1 MGKPEDYQVRRI
13 PRSLHLAACGEILAK
28 LRRGARR
35 RRLLMRHVVVG
46 TAGHID
52 HGKSSLV
59 LALTGTDPDRLKEE
73 KARGITVD
81 LGFAHLEH
89 EGVNYGFVDVP
100 GHERFVRNMLAG
112 ASGFDVVLLVVAADE
127 SVMPQTR
134 EHIEICRLLG
144 VRSAVVALTR
154 IDLVEDPEFIEIA
167 ALEVREL
174 LAGSALAEAPL
185 VPVSSKTGEGLDE
198 LRGALASAASAAES
212 RDASGP
218 FRLPVDRA
226 FTMRGFGAVVTG
238 TLASGEVS
246 VGADVEVLPGGER
259 ARVRGLQVHGAAV
272 ETAQAGQRVALNLS
286 GGRVRAERGC
296 VIAAPGELGST
307 PMLDVELEVLGWA
320 AGPVKDEDRV
330 HVHVGTATSLA
341 RVRLLGGVAEL
352 APRASGLAQLR
363 LETPLTAVRG
373 DRFIIRRYSPVI
385 TIGGGTILDA
395 LPPKRSPRNRAAR
408 DRVGAL
414 VRATDAVAAAA
425 FVAEAGLRGLG
436 EAQLRRRLGMR
447 APDAE
452 RLIRELAGRGEI
464 EAFGERARVGGAGR
478 AFLAAASVRALTGRV
493 LSLLSAWEAD
503 NRLRL
508 GMPLEQLRE
517 QTGVPAA
524 LADGALARLEE
535 AGAVELTRHTVG
547 AAGRRIELTDEEQ
560 RVSDGFAR
568 LLAEQG
574 YTPPTLGE
582 AAERLGASPE
592 LVDDLRRLLLGEGRA
607 VDVSPDL
614 YFDPACIAELR
625 RAVAERAAVNP
636 EINVAW
642 FKERFGLSR
651 KHAIPLLEWLDRER
665 VTVRVGN
672 IRKIRAGQPAGA
684 PPSWGKS

>member
-1 MGKPEDYQVRRI
+1 
-13 PRSLHLAACGEILAK
+13 
-28 LRRGARR
+28 
-35 RRLLMRHVVVG
+35 VVG

-174 LAGSALAEAPL
+174 LQGSAMAKAPV
-185 VPVSSKTGEGLDE
+185 VPVSSKTGAGLDE
-198 LRGALASAASAAES
+198 LLRALASAASATT

-226 FTMRGFGAVVTG
+226 FTMRGFGSVVTG
-238 TLASGEVS
+238 TLVAGS
-246 VGADVEVLPGGER
+246 VAAGSEVEVLPEGER
-259 ARVRGLQVHGAAV
+259 ARVRGLQVHGTSV
-272 ETAQAGQRVALNLS
+272 ESAHAGQRAALNLAG
-286 GGRVRAERGC
+286 GGRLRADRGS
-296 VIAAPGELGST
+296 VVAMPGALGAT
-307 PMLDVELEVLGWA
+307 RMLDARLEVLGWA
-320 AGPVKDEDRV
+320 SGPVQDEDRV
-330 HVHVGTATSLA
+330 HLHVGTAASLA
-341 RVRLLGGVAEL
+341 RARLLGGVGAL
-352 APRASGLAQLR
+352 APGDSGLVQMR

-395 LPPKRSPRNRAAR
+395 FPPKRSPRSPRALER
-408 DRVGAL
+408 
-414 VRATDAVAAAA
+414 VAALDQVTDVEAA
-425 FVAEAGLRGLG
+425 NALIEEAGVRGLG
-436 EAQLRRRLGMR
+436 AAVLQRRLGIGAR
-447 APDAE
+447 KLDAVV
-452 RLIRELAGRGEI
+452 RDLAGTGAI
-464 EAFGERARVGGAGR
+464 EALGESASGGDGRIFLSAG
-478 AFLAAASVRALTGRV
+478 SVRSLEERV
-493 LSLLSAWEAD
+493 LARLSAWEAE

-517 QTGVPAA
+517 QTGVPVAVADAA
-524 LADGALARLEE
+524 LLRLRE

-547 AAGRRIELTDEEQ
+547 TAGRRVALSKAEQ
-560 RVSDGFAR
+560 RALDG
-568 LLAEQG
+568 LAGLIEDG
-574 YTPPTLGE
+574 GFTPPTARE
-582 AAERLGASPE
+582 AAAALKVAPE
-592 LVDDLRRLLLGEGRA
+592 LVDALRRLLLGGGRV

-614 YFDPACIAELR
+614 YFDGARIAELR
-625 RAVAERAAVNP
+625 EAVADRAAVNP
-636 EINVAW
+636 EIDVAW

-665 VTVRVGN
+665 VTVRVGSLRR
-672 IRKIRAGQPAGA
+672 IRTGSA
-684 PPSWGKS
+684 PRF

>member
-1 MGKPEDYQVRRI
+1 
-13 PRSLHLAACGEILAK
+13 
-28 LRRGARR
+28 
-35 RRLLMRHVVVG
+35 MRNVVVG

-174 LAGSALAEAPL
+174 VSGSALSEAPL
-185 VPVSSKTGEGLDE
+185 VPVSSKTGAGLDQ
-198 LRGALASAASAAES
+198 LRGALAAAAGAAGA
-212 RDASGP
+212 RDASGS

-226 FTMRGFGAVVTG
+226 FTMRGFGSVVTG
-238 TLASGEVS
+238 TLVSGS
-246 VGADVEVLPGGER
+246 VAAGSEVEVLPEGVR
-259 ARVRGLQVHGAAV
+259 ARVRGLQVHGASV
-272 ETAQAGQRVALNLS
+272 ESAHAGQRAALNLAG
-286 GGRVRAERGC
+286 GGRLPVDRGS
-296 VIAAPGELGST
+296 VVASPGELSAT
-307 PMLDVELEVLGWA
+307 RMLDARLEVLGWA
-320 AGPVKDEDRV
+320 SGPVQDEDRV
-330 HVHVGTATSLA
+330 HLHVGTATSLA
-341 RVRLLGGVAEL
+341 RVRLLGGVGVL
-352 APRASGLAQLR
+352 APGDSGLVQLR

-385 TIGGGTILDA
+385 TIGGGRILDA
-395 LPPKRSPRNRAAR
+395 LPPKRSPRSRPAH
-408 DRVGAL
+408 DRVAAL
-414 VRATDAVAAAA
+414 DRATDAQAAAA
-425 FVAEAGLRGLG
+425 FIEEAGIRGLG
-436 EAQLRRRLGMR
+436 ERVLRRRLGIR
-447 APDAE
+447 APAADRMVA
-452 RLIRELAGRGEI
+452 ELAGRGEI
-464 EAFGERARVGGAGR
+464 EALGEGARSGGSGRVFLSAGN
-478 AFLAAASVRALTGRV
+478 VRALRDRV
-493 LSLLSAWEAD
+493 LARLAAWESD
-503 NRLRL
+503 HRLRA

-517 QTGVPAA
+517 QTGVPGVV
-524 LADGALARLEE
+524 ADGALRGLAE

-547 AAGRRIELTDEEQ
+547 TAGRRIELTGGEQ
-560 RVSDGFAR
+560 RASDGFAS
-568 LLAEQG
+568 LLAEG
-574 YTPPTLGE
+574 GFTPPTLGE
-582 AAERLGASPE
+582 AAERLKASPE
-592 LVDDLRRLLLGEGRA
+592 LVDDLRRLLLSEGRV

-614 YFDPACIAELR
+614 YFDAGCIAELR
-625 RAVAERAAVNP
+625 RAVAERAAANP
-636 EINVAW
+636 QIDVAW

-672 IRKIRAGQPAGA
+672 LRKIL
-684 PPSWGKS
+684 

>member
-1 MGKPEDYQVRRI
+1 
-13 PRSLHLAACGEILAK
+13 
-28 LRRGARR
+28 
-35 RRLLMRHVVVG
+35 MRHVVVG

-89 EGVNYGFVDVP
+89 GGLHYAFVDVP

-144 VRSAVVALTR
+144 VRSAVVALSR

-174 LAGSALAEAPL
+174 LGDSAMAEAPV
-185 VPVSSKTGEGLDE
+185 VPVSSKTGEGLPE
-198 LRGALASAASAAES
+198 LRQALAAAAGVAEA

-218 FRLPVDRA
+218 FRLPVDRV

-238 TLASGEVS
+238 TLASGRVPVGSEVQL
-246 VGADVEVLPGGER
+246 LPGGER

-272 ETAQAGQRVALNLS
+272 KTAYAGQRAALNLT
-286 GGRVRAERGC
+286 GGRLRLERGA
-296 VIAAPGELGST
+296 VIASPGEIGSSR
-307 PMLDVELEVLGWA
+307 MLDARLEVLGWA
-320 AGPVKDEDRV
+320 AGAVGDEDRV
-330 HVHVGTATSLA
+330 HLHLGTATALA
-341 RVRLLGGVAEL
+341 RVRLLGGLAEF
-352 APRASGLAQLR
+352 APGESGLVQLR
-363 LETPLTAVRG
+363 LETPLTALRG

-385 TIGGGTILDA
+385 TIGGGTVLDA
-395 LPPKRSPRNRAAR
+395 LPPKRSPRNPAAR
-408 DRVGAL
+408 AL
-414 VRATDAVAAAA
+414 VAALDGATPERAAAA
-425 FVAEAGLRGLG
+425 FVDEAGVRGLD
-436 EAQLRRRLGMR
+436 EVVLRRRLGLR
-447 APDAE
+447 PQDAE
-452 RLIRELAGRGEI
+452 RLVRELVAGGEV
-464 EAFGERARVGGAGR
+464 EVFGESAPGGGPGR
-478 AFLAAASVRALTGRV
+478 TLLSPASVQAVSDRM
-493 LSLLSAWEAD
+493 LSLLNAWEAAH
-503 NRLRL
+503 RLRA

-517 QTGVPAA
+517 KTAVPAVV
-524 LADGALARLEE
+524 ADGVLARLQG

-547 AAGRRIELTDEEQ
+547 TAGRRIVLTEQ
-560 RVSDGFAR
+560 EQEVFEALAG
-568 LLAEQG
+568 LLAERG

-582 AAERLGASPE
+582 AAETLGASSE
-592 LVDDLRRLLLGEGRA
+592 LVDALRRLLLGEGHA

-614 YFDPACIAELR
+614 YFDAGHIAELR
-625 RAVAERAAVNP
+625 GAVAERAAANP
-636 EINVAW
+636 EIDVAW

-672 IRKIRAGQPAGA
+672 RRKIL
-684 PPSWGKS
+684 

>member
-1 MGKPEDYQVRRI
+1 
-13 PRSLHLAACGEILAK
+13 
-28 LRRGARR
+28 
-35 RRLLMRHVVVG
+35 MRNVVVG

-185 VPVSSKTGEGLDE
+185 VPVSSKTGAGLDE
-198 LRGALASAASAAES
+198 LRGALAAAAGAAGV
-212 RDASGP
+212 RNASGP

-226 FTMRGFGAVVTG
+226 FTMRGFGSVVTG
-238 TLASGEVS
+238 TLVSGS
-246 VGADVEVLPGGER
+246 VAVGGEVEVLPEGER
-259 ARVRGLQVHGAAV
+259 ARVRGLQVHGVSV
-272 ETAQAGQRVALNLS
+272 ESAHAGQRAALNLAA
-286 GGRVRAERGC
+286 GGRLRVDRGS
-296 VIAAPGELGST
+296 VVASPGELSAT
-307 PMLDVELEVLGWA
+307 RMLDARLEVLGWA
-320 AGPVKDEDRV
+320 SGPVQDEDRV
-330 HVHVGTATSLA
+330 HLHVGTATSLA
-341 RVRLLGGVAEL
+341 RVRLLGGAGAL
-352 APRASGLAQLR
+352 APGDSGLVQLR
-363 LETPLTAVRG
+363 LETPLAAVRG
-373 DRFIIRRYSPVI
+373 DRFIMRRYSPVI
-385 TIGGGTILDA
+385 TIGGGRILDA
-395 LPPKRSPRNRAAR
+395 LPPKRSPRSPAAR
-408 DRVGAL
+408 DRVAAL
-414 VRATDAVAAAA
+414 DGVTDACAAAA
-425 FVAEAGLRGLG
+425 FIEEAGILGLG
-436 EAQLRRRLGMR
+436 ETVLRRRLGIR
-447 APDAE
+447 ALDAE
-452 RLIRELAGRGEI
+452 RVVAELAGRGEI
-464 EAFGERARVGGAGR
+464 EALGESAPSGGGGRVFLSAGNVR
-478 AFLAAASVRALTGRV
+478 SLEDRILTRLAAWESDHRRRA
-493 LSLLSAWEAD
+493 
-503 NRLRL
+503 

-517 QTGVPAA
+517 QTGVPVVV
-524 LADGALARLEE
+524 ADGALRRLAE

-547 AAGRRIELTDEEQ
+547 TAGRRIELTDAE
-560 RVSDGFAR
+560 RRASDGFAR
-568 LLAEQG
+568 LLAEG
-574 YTPPTLGE
+574 GFTPPTLGE
-582 AAERLGASPE
+582 AAARLGAPAE
-592 LVDDLRRLLLGEGRA
+592 LVDDLRRLLLGEGGV

-614 YFDPACIAELR
+614 YFDAGRIAEIR

-636 EINVAW
+636 QIDVAW

-672 IRKIRAGQPAGA
+672 LRKIL
-684 PPSWGKS
+684 

>member
-1 MGKPEDYQVRRI
+1 MQN
-13 PRSLHLAACGEILAK
+13 
-28 LRRGARR
+28 
-35 RRLLMRHVVVG
+35 VVVG

-174 LAGSALAEAPL
+174 LQGSAMAAAPV
-185 VPVSSKTGEGLDE
+185 VPVSSKTGAGLDE
-198 LRGALASAASAAES
+198 LLRALASAASAAGA
-212 RDASGP
+212 RDGSGP

-226 FTMRGFGAVVTG
+226 FTMRGFGSVVTG
-238 TLASGEVS
+238 TLVSGS
-246 VGADVEVLPGGER
+246 VAAGSEVEVLPEGER
-259 ARVRGLQVHGAAV
+259 ARVRGLQVHGNPV
-272 ETAQAGQRVALNLS
+272 ESAHAGQRAALNLAG
-286 GGRVRAERGC
+286 GGRLRADRGS
-296 VIAAPGELGST
+296 VVAMPGALGAT
-307 PMLDVELEVLGWA
+307 RMLDARLEVLGWA
-320 AGPVKDEDRV
+320 SGPVQDEDRV
-330 HVHVGTATSLA
+330 HLHVGTAASLA
-341 RVRLLGGVAEL
+341 RVRLLGGVGAL
-352 APRASGLAQLR
+352 APGDSGLVQMR

-385 TIGGGTILDA
+385 TIGGGTIVDA
-395 LPPKRSPRNRAAR
+395 FPPKRSPRSPRALER
-408 DRVGAL
+408 
-414 VRATDAVAAAA
+414 VAALDQVTDVEAA
-425 FVAEAGLRGLG
+425 NAFIEEAGVRGLG
-436 EAQLRRRLGMR
+436 AAVLQRRLGIGAR
-447 APDAE
+447 EVD
-452 RLIRELAGRGEI
+452 RVVRELAGTGEI
-464 EAFGERARVGGAGR
+464 EALGDGAPSGGDARIFLSAG
-478 AFLAAASVRALTGRV
+478 SVR
-493 LSLLSAWEAD
+493 SLEERMLARLSAWEAE

-517 QTGVPAA
+517 QTGVPVVV
-524 LADGALARLEE
+524 ADGALVRLRE

-547 AAGRRIELTDEEQ
+547 TAGRRVELSKAEQ
-560 RVSDGFAR
+560 RALDG
-568 LLAEQG
+568 LAGLIEDG
-574 YTPPTLGE
+574 GFTPPTARE
-582 AAERLGASPE
+582 AAAALKVAPE
-592 LVDDLRRLLLGEGRA
+592 LVDALRRLLLGGGRV

-614 YFDPACIAELR
+614 YFDGARIAELR
-625 RAVAERAAVNP
+625 EAVADRAAVNP
-636 EINVAW
+636 EIDVAW

-672 IRKIRAGQPAGA
+672 LRRIRTGSA
-684 PPSWGKS
+684 PRF

>member
-1 MGKPEDYQVRRI
+1 
-13 PRSLHLAACGEILAK
+13 
-28 LRRGARR
+28 
-35 RRLLMRHVVVG
+35 MRNVVVG

-174 LAGSALAEAPL
+174 LAGSAMSDAPL
-185 VPVSSKTGEGLDE
+185 VPVSSKTGAGLDE
-198 LRGALASAASAAES
+198 LRGALAAAAGAAGA

-226 FTMRGFGAVVTG
+226 FTMRGFGSVVTG
-238 TLASGEVS
+238 TLVSGS
-246 VGADVEVLPGGER
+246 VAAGSEVEVLPEAVR
-259 ARVRGLQVHGAAV
+259 ARVRGLQVHGTSV
-272 ETAQAGQRVALNLS
+272 ESAHAGQRAALNLAA
-286 GGRVRAERGC
+286 GGRLQVDRGS
-296 VIAAPGELGST
+296 VVASPGELGAT
-307 PMLDVELEVLGWA
+307 RMLDARLEVLAWA
-320 AGPVKDEDRV
+320 SGPVQDEDRV
-330 HVHVGTATSLA
+330 HLHVGTATSLA
-341 RVRLLGGVAEL
+341 RVRLLGGARVL
-352 APRASGLAQLR
+352 APGDSGLVQLR
-363 LETPLTAVRG
+363 LETPLAAVRG

-385 TIGGGTILDA
+385 TIGGGRILDA
-395 LPPKRSPRNRAAR
+395 LPPKRSPRSRPAH
-408 DRVGAL
+408 DRVAAL
-414 VRATDAVAAAA
+414 DRATDAQAAAA
-425 FVAEAGLRGLG
+425 FIGDAGIRGLG
-436 EAQLRRRLGMR
+436 ERMLRRRLGIR

-452 RLIRELAGRGEI
+452 RLVAELAGRGAI
-464 EAFGERARVGGAGR
+464 EALGEGARSGGSGR
-478 AFLAAASVRALTGRV
+478 VFLSAANVRALRDRV
-493 LSLLSAWEAD
+493 LARLAAWESD
-503 NRLRL
+503 HRLRA

-517 QTGVPAA
+517 QTGVPGVV
-524 LADGALARLEE
+524 ADGALRGLAEE
-535 AGAVELTRHTVG
+535 GAVELTRHTVG
-547 AAGRRIELTDEEQ
+547 TAGRRIELTDAE
-560 RVSDGFAR
+560 RRASDGFAR
-568 LLAEQG
+568 LLAEG
-574 YTPPTLGE
+574 GFTPPTLGE
-582 AAERLGASPE
+582 AAERLGASRD
-592 LVDDLRRLLLGEGRA
+592 LVDDLRRLLLSGGRV

-614 YFDPACIAELR
+614 YFDAGRIAELR

-636 EINVAW
+636 RIDVAW

-672 IRKIRAGQPAGA
+672 LRKIL
-684 PPSWGKS
+684 

>member
-1 MGKPEDYQVRRI
+1 MQN
-13 PRSLHLAACGEILAK
+13 
-28 LRRGARR
+28 
-35 RRLLMRHVVVG
+35 VVVG

-174 LAGSALAEAPL
+174 LQGSAMAKAPV
-185 VPVSSKTGEGLDE
+185 VPVSSKTGAGLDE
-198 LRGALASAASAAES
+198 LLRALASAASATT

-226 FTMRGFGAVVTG
+226 FTMRGFGSVVTG
-238 TLASGEVS
+238 TLVSGS
-246 VGADVEVLPGGER
+246 VAAGSEVEVLPEGER
-259 ARVRGLQVHGAAV
+259 ARVRGLQVHGTSV
-272 ETAQAGQRVALNLS
+272 ESAHAGQRAALNLAG
-286 GGRVRAERGC
+286 GGRLRADRGS
-296 VIAAPGELGST
+296 VVAMPGALGAT
-307 PMLDVELEVLGWA
+307 RMLDARLEVLGWA
-320 AGPVKDEDRV
+320 SGPVQDEDRV
-330 HVHVGTATSLA
+330 HLHVGTAVSLA
-341 RVRLLGGVAEL
+341 RVRLLGGVGAL
-352 APRASGLAQLR
+352 APGDTGLVQMR

-385 TIGGGTILDA
+385 TIGGGTIVDA
-395 LPPKRSPRNRAAR
+395 FPPKRSPRSPRALER
-408 DRVGAL
+408 
-414 VRATDAVAAAA
+414 VAALDQVTDVEAA
-425 FVAEAGLRGLG
+425 NALIEEAGVHGLG
-436 EAQLRRRLGMR
+436 AAVLQRRLGIGAR
-447 APDAE
+447 KLDGVV
-452 RLIRELAGRGEI
+452 RDLAGTGTI
-464 EAFGERARVGGAGR
+464 EALGESASGGDGRIFLSAG
-478 AFLAAASVRALTGRV
+478 SVRSLEERV
-493 LSLLSAWEAD
+493 LARLSAWEAE

-517 QTGVPAA
+517 QTGVPVAV
-524 LADGALARLEE
+524 ADGALLRLRE

-547 AAGRRIELTDEEQ
+547 TAGRRVALSKGEQ
-560 RVSDGFAR
+560 RALDG
-568 LLAEQG
+568 LAGLIEDG
-574 YTPPTLGE
+574 GFTPPTARE
-582 AAERLGASPE
+582 AAAALQMAPE
-592 LVDDLRRLLLGEGRA
+592 LVDPLRRLLLRAGRV

-614 YFDPACIAELR
+614 YFDGARISELR
-625 RAVAERAAVNP
+625 EAVADRAAVNP
-636 EINVAW
+636 EIDVAW

-672 IRKIRAGQPAGA
+672 LRRIRTGSA
-684 PPSWGKS
+684 PRF

>member
-1 MGKPEDYQVRRI
+1 MQN
-13 PRSLHLAACGEILAK
+13 
-28 LRRGARR
+28 
-35 RRLLMRHVVVG
+35 VVVG

-154 IDLVEDPEFIEIA
+154 IDLVEDLEFIEIA

-174 LAGSALAEAPL
+174 LQGSAMAKAPV
-185 VPVSSKTGEGLDE
+185 VPVSSKTGAGLDE
-198 LRGALASAASAAES
+198 LLRALASAASATT

-226 FTMRGFGAVVTG
+226 FTMRGFGSVVTG
-238 TLASGEVS
+238 TLVAGS
-246 VGADVEVLPGGER
+246 VAAGSEVEVLPEGER
-259 ARVRGLQVHGAAV
+259 ARVRGLQVHGTSV
-272 ETAQAGQRVALNLS
+272 ESAHAGQRAALNLAG
-286 GGRVRAERGC
+286 GGRLCADRGS
-296 VIAAPGELGST
+296 VVAMPGALGAT
-307 PMLDVELEVLGWA
+307 RMLDARLEVLGWA
-320 AGPVKDEDRV
+320 SGPVQDEDRV
-330 HVHVGTATSLA
+330 HLHVGTAASLA
-341 RVRLLGGVAEL
+341 RARLLGGVGAL
-352 APRASGLAQLR
+352 APGDSGLVQMR

-395 LPPKRSPRNRAAR
+395 FPPKRSPRSPRALER
-408 DRVGAL
+408 
-414 VRATDAVAAAA
+414 VAALDQVTDVEAA
-425 FVAEAGLRGLG
+425 NALIEEAGVRGLG
-436 EAQLRRRLGMR
+436 AAVLQRRLGIGAR
-447 APDAE
+447 KLDAVV
-452 RLIRELAGRGEI
+452 RDLAGTGAI
-464 EAFGERARVGGAGR
+464 EALGESASGGDGRIFLSAG
-478 AFLAAASVRALTGRV
+478 SVRSLEERV
-493 LSLLSAWEAD
+493 LARLSAWEAK

-517 QTGVPAA
+517 QTGVPVAVADAA
-524 LADGALARLEE
+524 LLRLRE

-547 AAGRRIELTDEEQ
+547 TAGRRVALSKAEQ
-560 RVSDGFAR
+560 RALDG
-568 LLAEQG
+568 LAGLIEDG
-574 YTPPTLGE
+574 GFTPPTARE
-582 AAERLGASPE
+582 AAAALKVAPE
-592 LVDDLRRLLLGEGRA
+592 LVDALRRLLLGGGRV

-614 YFDPACIAELR
+614 YFDGARIAELR
-625 RAVAERAAVNP
+625 EAVADRAAVNP
-636 EINVAW
+636 EIDVAW

-665 VTVRVGN
+665 VTVRVGSLRR
-672 IRKIRAGQPAGA
+672 IRTGSA
-684 PPSWGKS
+684 PRF

>member
-1 MGKPEDYQVRRI
+1 MQN
-13 PRSLHLAACGEILAK
+13 
-28 LRRGARR
+28 
-35 RRLLMRHVVVG
+35 VVVG

-174 LAGSALAEAPL
+174 LQGSAMAKAPV
-185 VPVSSKTGEGLDE
+185 VPVSSKTGAGLDE
-198 LRGALASAASAAES
+198 LLRALASAASATT

-226 FTMRGFGAVVTG
+226 FTMRGFGSVVTG
-238 TLASGEVS
+238 TLVAGS
-246 VGADVEVLPGGER
+246 VAAGSEVEVLPEGER
-259 ARVRGLQVHGAAV
+259 ARVRGLQVHGTSV
-272 ETAQAGQRVALNLS
+272 ESAHAGQRAALNLAG
-286 GGRVRAERGC
+286 GGRLRADRGS
-296 VIAAPGELGST
+296 VVAMPGALGAT
-307 PMLDVELEVLGWA
+307 RMLDARLEVLGWA
-320 AGPVKDEDRV
+320 SGPVQDEDRV
-330 HVHVGTATSLA
+330 HLHVGTAASLA
-341 RVRLLGGVAEL
+341 RARLLGGVGAL
-352 APRASGLAQLR
+352 APGDSGLVQMR

-395 LPPKRSPRNRAAR
+395 FPPKRSPRSPRALER
-408 DRVGAL
+408 
-414 VRATDAVAAAA
+414 VAALDQVTDVEAA
-425 FVAEAGLRGLG
+425 NALIEEAGVRGLG
-436 EAQLRRRLGMR
+436 AAVLQRRLGIGAR
-447 APDAE
+447 KLDAVV
-452 RLIRELAGRGEI
+452 RDLAGTGAI
-464 EAFGERARVGGAGR
+464 EALGESASGGDGRIFLSAG
-478 AFLAAASVRALTGRV
+478 SVRSLEERV
-493 LSLLSAWEAD
+493 LARLSAWEAE

-517 QTGVPAA
+517 QTGVPVAVADAA
-524 LADGALARLEE
+524 LLRLRE

-547 AAGRRIELTDEEQ
+547 TAGRRVALSKAEQ
-560 RVSDGFAR
+560 RALDG
-568 LLAEQG
+568 LAGLIEDG
-574 YTPPTLGE
+574 GFTPPTARE
-582 AAERLGASPE
+582 AAAALKVAPE
-592 LVDDLRRLLLGEGRA
+592 LVDALRRLLLGGGRV

-614 YFDPACIAELR
+614 YFDGARIAELR
-625 RAVAERAAVNP
+625 EAVADRAAVNP
-636 EINVAW
+636 EIDVAW

-665 VTVRVGN
+665 VTVRVGSLRR
-672 IRKIRAGQPAGA
+672 IRTGSA
-684 PPSWGKS
+684 PRF

>member
-1 MGKPEDYQVRRI
+1 MQ
-13 PRSLHLAACGEILAK
+13 
-28 LRRGARR
+28 
-35 RRLLMRHVVVG
+35 HVVVG

-167 ALEVREL
+167 GLEVREL
-174 LAGSALAEAPL
+174 LQGSAMAEAPM
-185 VPVSSKTGEGLDE
+185 VPVSSKTGAGLDG
-198 LRGALASAASAAES
+198 LRDALASAARAAES
-212 RDASGP
+212 RDASGL

-238 TLASGEVS
+238 TLASGS
-246 VGADVEVLPGGER
+246 VGVGSEVEILPGGER
-259 ARVRGLQVHGAAV
+259 ARVRGLQVHGSAV
-272 ETAQAGQRVALNLS
+272 ESAHAGQRVALNLAG
-286 GGRVRAERGC
+286 GGRLRVERGS
-296 VIAAPGELGST
+296 VIGTPGEFEAT
-307 PMLDVELEVLGWA
+307 RMLDAGLEVLGWA
-320 AGPVKDEDRV
+320 SGPVLDEDRV
-330 HVHVGTATSLA
+330 HLHVGTATALA
-341 RVRLLGGVAEL
+341 RVRLLGGAGEL
-352 APRASGLAQLR
+352 APGASGLSQLR

-385 TIGGGTILDA
+385 TIGGGRILDA
-395 LPPKRSPRNRAAR
+395 LPPKRSPRSSAAHER
-408 DRVGAL
+408 VAALDRV
-414 VRATDAVAAAA
+414 TDVQAAAA
-425 FVAEAGLRGLG
+425 FIGEAGVRGLG
-436 EAQLRRRLGMR
+436 EAVLRRRLGIV
-447 APDAE
+447 AGDAE
-452 RLIRELAGRGEI
+452 RVVRELAERGEV
-464 EAFGERARVGGAGR
+464 EVLAEGAPSGGGGRVFLSAG
-478 AFLAAASVRALTGRV
+478 SVRSLKDSL
-493 LSLLSAWEAD
+493 LSLLAAWETE
-503 NRLRL
+503 NRLRP

-517 QTGVPAA
+517 QAGVPPAV
-524 LADGALARLEE
+524 ADGALVGLRE

-547 AAGRRIELTDEEQ
+547 TAGRSIELTEEEQ

-568 LLAEQG
+568 LVAEG
-574 YTPPTLGE
+574 GLTPPTLGE
-582 AAERLGASPE
+582 AAEALAAPPE
-592 LVDDLRRLLLGEGRA
+592 LVDALRRLLLGGESV

-614 YFDPACIAELR
+614 YFDAAGIAGLR

-636 EINVAW
+636 EIDVAW

-665 VTVRVGN
+665 VTIRVGN
-672 IRKIRAGQPAGA
+672 RRKIL
-684 PPSWGKS
+684 

>member
-1 MGKPEDYQVRRI
+1 M
-13 PRSLHLAACGEILAK
+13 
-28 LRRGARR
+28 
-35 RRLLMRHVVVG
+35 VG

-154 IDLVEDPEFIEIA
+154 IDLVDDPEFIEIA

-185 VPVSSKTGEGLDE
+185 VPVSSKTGEGLEE
-198 LRGALASAASAAES
+198 LRGALTAAASAAES

-246 VGADVEVLPGGER
+246 VGAEVEVLPEGER

-272 ETAQAGQRVALNLS
+272 EIAQAGQRVALNLS
-286 GGRVRAERGC
+286 GSRVRVERGC
-296 VIAAPGELGST
+296 VVAAPGELGST
-307 PMLDVELEVLGWA
+307 PMLDVALEVLGWA
-320 AGPVKDEDRV
+320 AGSVKDEDRV

-352 APRASGLAQLR
+352 APGAAGLAQLR

-395 LPPKRSPRNRAAR
+395 LPPKRSPRSPAAR
-408 DRVGAL
+408 ARVAAL
-414 VRATDAVAAAA
+414 DRATDTRAAAA
-425 FVAEAGLRGLG
+425 FIEEAGLRGLG
-436 EAQLRRRLGMR
+436 ETVLRRRLGVR
-447 APDAE
+447 ARDADRVVTELAE
-452 RLIRELAGRGEI
+452 RGTI
-464 EAFGERARVGGAGR
+464 EALGEGAPSGGG
-478 AFLAAASVRALTGRV
+478 GRV
-493 LSLLSAWEAD
+493 FLSAANVRSLRDRMLSRLSAWESD

-517 QTGVPAA
+517 QTGVPGVV
-524 LADGALARLEE
+524 ADGALRGLAE

-547 AAGRRIELTDEEQ
+547 TADRRIALTDEEQ
-560 RVSDGFAR
+560 RVSDGFSR
-568 LLAEQG
+568 LLAEG
-574 YTPPTLGE
+574 GFTPPTLGE
-582 AAERLGASPE
+582 AAERLGAAVE
-592 LVDDLRRLLLGEGRA
+592 LVDDLRRLLLGEGRV

-614 YFDPACIAELR
+614 YFDAGRTAELR

-636 EINVAW
+636 EIDVAW

-665 VTVRVGN
+665 VTLRVGN
-672 IRKIRAGQPAGA
+672 LRKIL
-684 PPSWGKS
+684 